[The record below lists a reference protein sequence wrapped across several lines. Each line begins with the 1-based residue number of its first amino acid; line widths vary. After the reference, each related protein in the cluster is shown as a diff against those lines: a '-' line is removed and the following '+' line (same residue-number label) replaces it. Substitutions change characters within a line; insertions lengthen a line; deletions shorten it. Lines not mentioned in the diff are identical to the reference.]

1 MEDSSTLLYQHYNYD
16 NVFNRCVI
24 AGLLNLLNHD
34 LKYTQTF
41 DDNVTETVTIPFA
54 YNFSHARDQRFAQ
67 DNYTFFGRECFSDK
81 FIDGKFDMLPR
92 FAMSYT
98 GSQIDAN
105 NITNR
110 FVKGKYQKEENGKL
124 TTYTAF
130 LYSIPL
136 TMNFELEG
144 WIDNMETAFKIEES
158 LRNTFYKNKTFN
170 VLYRGMKVGCCVGFP
185 ESITNVEKTV
195 SYSFEQENQL
205 KMNFSLA
212 VECYQPCFD
221 ESMSIDSELV
231 IEHIGY
237 DVNLYNKNNT
247 PVNKKVN
254 VELISPVQGTTLYSG
269 HDVEIRWDSSSNVS
283 DVCTVML
290 YYKTEDGDRHIIDC
304 PMFNSGIYMWRVPEY
319 ASKFEQPDIVF
330 INDTIN
336 VLDDANVE
344 IIPNSEGII
353 TTGSFDIISP
363 GKFDNTGLMQ
373 VSCESVDS
381 SGNLNVHDC
390 YVANITE
397 NGVESIKYYT
407 DYTDEELTSA
417 GISII
422 NKEPFSYEIES
433 NSNKISVGIAYPL
446 DTSVF
451 DEKSNI
457 LII

>member
-16 NVFNRCVI
+16 DVFNRCVI
-24 AGLLNLLNHD
+24 AGLLNLLNHE
-34 LKYTQTF
+34 LTYTQTF
-41 DDNVTETVTIPFA
+41 ADNVTEKVTVPFA
-54 YNFSHARDQRFAQ
+54 YNFAHAKDQRFAQ
-67 DNYTFFGRECFSDK
+67 DNYTFFGRECFSEK

-110 FVKGKYQKEENGKL
+110 FVKGKYQKEENGVV

-144 WIDNMETAFKIEES
+144 WIDNMETAFKIEEA
-158 LRNTFYKNKTFN
+158 LRNKFYKNKTFN
-170 VLYRGMKVGCCVGFP
+170 VLYRGMKIGCCVGFP
-185 ESITNVEKTV
+185 ETVSNIEKTV

-221 ESMSIDSELV
+221 ESMSIDSGLV

-237 DVNLYNKNNT
+237 DIGLYNSSNT
-247 PVNKKVN
+247 PVSKKV
-254 VELISPVQGTTLYSG
+254 ELRLLTPTEGTRIYSG
-269 HDVEIRWDSSSNVS
+269 QEVEIKWESSSNVS

-304 PMFNSGIYMWRVPEY
+304 PMFNSGIYMWRVPQY
-319 ASKFEQPDIVF
+319 ASNFEQPDVVF
-330 INDTIN
+330 IDNLIN
-336 VLDDANVE
+336 TLDGPVIEIAPNPSGEVL
-344 IIPNSEGII
+344 
-353 TTGSFDIISP
+353 TGSFRILEP
-363 GKFDNTGLMQ
+363 GKFDNAGLMQ

-381 SGNLNVHDC
+381 SGNLNIHDC
-390 YVANITE
+390 YVANVTE
-397 NGVESIKYYT
+397 DGVESIKYYT
-407 DYTDEELTSA
+407 DYTQEQLDEA
-417 GISII
+417 GIGII

-433 NSNKISVGIAYPL
+433 ISNRISVGVAYPL
-446 DTSVF
+446 DTTIF